1 MDFDDISSLE
11 NYIMPKLRDSLD
23 DVMTNKIKEKARK
36 IINDKWYGKYK
47 PSMYDRM
54 MLLTEQFEVK
64 TIASGNEVISELFI
78 KDVDHPYNETWLGDK
93 IYSFEEIITSYMVRD
108 HTYTN
113 GKSRAGVDTM
123 AETEEYAMTNAM
135 RLLLNELK
143 KYFTII

>member
-23 DVMTNKIKEKARK
+23 DVMTNKIKEKARD
-36 IINDKWYGKYK
+36 IINDKIYGAYE
-47 PSMYDRM
+47 PSMYERM

-64 TIASGNEVISELFI
+64 TIASGDEVISELFI
-78 KDVDHPYNETWLGDK
+78 KDGDHPYNETWVGK
-93 IYSFEEIITSYMVRD
+93 IYSFREILTDYFVRD

-113 GKSRAGVDTM
+113 GKSRDGVDIM
-123 AETEEYAMTNAM
+123 VETEEYTMINAM